1 MSYFV
6 VKYSGPFGFIKPWT
20 AVRDSKTFSQQFL
33 TASIIEGIEK
43 KLFPETLLRKGIQK
57 VFRYK
62 LTYSSISV
70 QQEVTQTRGWEL
82 KKQQA
87 LMIRNRSILERGV
100 MINPELLLVFSNM
113 DDAKKASIQHIC
125 LCRNEDV
132 LLPDEEIN
140 EMTET
145 DFDSLNGFELRFG
158 EMEDSF
164 ITGYNRFNNA
174 EPMYGRLEVS
184 GNPVKNS

>member
-1 MSYFV
+1 MNYYV

-43 KLFPETLLRKGIQK
+43 KLFPQLLTEKGIRK
-57 VFRYK
+57 IIRHK
-62 LTYSSISV
+62 LSYSSISV
-70 QQEVTQTRGWEL
+70 QQEVTQTRGWEY

-100 MINPELLLVFSNM
+100 MLNPALLLSFATRE
-113 DDAKKASIQHIC
+113 DAFQASLQHIC

-132 LLPDEEIN
+132 LLPETEIELMTTDE
-140 EMTET
+140 
-145 DFDSLNGFELRFG
+145 FDALDGFELKLEETDEAFV
-158 EMEDSF
+158 
-164 ITGYNRFNNA
+164 TGFNRFNNA
-174 EPMYGRLEVS
+174 EPMYGKLEIT
-184 GNPVKNS
+184 GNPVRNS